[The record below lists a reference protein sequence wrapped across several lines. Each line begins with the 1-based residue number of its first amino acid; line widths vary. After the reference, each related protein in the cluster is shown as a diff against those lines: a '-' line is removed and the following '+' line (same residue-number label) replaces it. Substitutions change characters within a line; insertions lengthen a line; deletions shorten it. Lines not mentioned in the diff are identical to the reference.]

1 MSEEN
6 NEKRINEI
14 KDNVI
19 KEEVNFQYALFA
31 VFFII
36 IFYISFFLPGI
47 LFFYFIFSFF
57 APIVLGTENILVV
70 FTQLEPFLII
80 AITPLVFIG
89 LYFLHLFLMA
99 LVTRGLWQYTERKS
113 PTKAGI
119 IPRNIASKASDYYH
133 ARSFMIK
140 YPKNAFI
147 KGPFPWLANWLFNF
161 VGTNKIGKGT
171 TIEEQVCGDKF
182 IDVGKNCYIGV
193 NSVLTSHLVDGN
205 FGNISY
211 FEIKLGDNV
220 TFAGLDCIASGTE
233 IGSNSYLLPFA
244 CTGKHNI
251 LKGNNYYFGIPL
263 RKIFKKKTAEYLNLS
278 KEDLEKEKEL
288 KQQQVEVRDD

>member
-6 NEKRINEI
+6 NKEQTNETEN
-14 KDNVI
+14 NVI
-19 KEEVNFQYALFA
+19 KEEVNYQYRLLAF
-31 VFFII
+31 FFII
-36 IFYISFFLPGI
+36 IYFSSFLIPGL
-47 LFFYFIFSFF
+47 LFFYFIISYF
-57 APIVLGTENILVV
+57 APIVIATENILVV
-70 FTQLEPFLII
+70 FTQFEPFLVL
-80 AITPLVFIG
+80 ALTPVIFIG
-89 LYFLHLFLMA
+89 LYLLHLFLMA
-99 LVTRGLWQYTERKS
+99 VVTRWLWQYTEKKS
-113 PTKAGI
+113 PTKNGI
-119 IPRNIASKASDYYH
+119 IPRNIPSKASDYYH

-147 KGPFPWLANWLFNF
+147 KGPFPWLSNWLFNF

-193 NSVLTSHLVDGN
+193 NSVLTSHLVDGI

-263 RKIFKKKTAEYLNLS
+263 RKIFKKKISEYLNFS
-278 KEDLEKEKEL
+278 NEDIEKEKEL
-288 KQQQVEVRDD
+288 KQKQGEVRDD